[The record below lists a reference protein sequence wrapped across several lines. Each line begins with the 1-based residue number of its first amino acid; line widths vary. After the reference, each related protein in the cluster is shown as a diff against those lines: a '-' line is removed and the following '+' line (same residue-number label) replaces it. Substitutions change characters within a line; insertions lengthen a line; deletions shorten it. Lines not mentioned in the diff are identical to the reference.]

1 MKKPIILLIIL
12 ILAICQRIGA
22 QETAKSDSTA
32 SQLLKVRELAM
43 QGKKAEAS
51 AICIRAMQSQPDNK
65 QAVQYWLMLNMKR
78 TPTGE
83 QDAVLMLDSLSK
95 VYPVNTGIQFFKI
108 FILAEYGKNEEAL
121 AGFDKLIS
129 LQPDSSVNWIGKG
142 QVLSALN
149 RHEEAFTAFDK
160 ATSLD
165 PKRFD
170 VWNMKAME
178 LSNLKRYDDA
188 ISSLNKGIEINPNF
202 PVNFYNRACL
212 YSLKGDKTKALADL
226 KKAIEMNPSF
236 KQNAP
241 KDEDFK
247 SLYND
252 ADFKKITE

>member
-12 ILAICQRIGA
+12 AITISQRIGA

-32 SQLLKVRELAM
+32 SQLLKVRDLAM

-51 AICIRAMQSQPDNK
+51 DICIRMMQNQPDNK

-95 VYPVNTGIQFFKI
+95 VYPKNTGIQFFKI
-108 FILAEYGKNEEAL
+108 FIQAEYGKNEEAL

-129 LQPDSSVNWIGKG
+129 LQPDTAVNWIGKG

-149 RHEEAFTAFDK
+149 RHQEALTAFDK

-170 VWNMKAME
+170 VWNMKAMSLAKLE
-178 LSNLKRYDDA
+178 RYDEA
-188 ISSLNKGIEINPNF
+188 VSSLSKGIEINPDF
-202 PVNFYNRACL
+202 PVNFYNRACI
-212 YSLKGDKTKALADL
+212 YSLKGDKVNALADL

-236 KQNAP
+236 KQSAG